1 MPETAGDGVWSVT
14 AFSEI
19 KRIEAAIANKSAKEL
34 EWSLW
39 YCQMRQNVPSA
50 RRQHNKYWSGM
61 EDRVRAAM
69 APPTAMKEFPVRKK
83 KAARGLGLGPVKSA
97 GDAEG

>member
-1 MPETAGDGVWSVT
+1 VT

-19 KRIEAAIANKSAKEL
+19 KRIEAAIANKNAKEL

-50 RRQHNKYWSGM
+50 RRQHNKYWSGV
-61 EDRVRAAM
+61 EDTVRAAM
-69 APPTAMKEFPVRKK
+69 APPVAAKEFPVRKK
-83 KAARGLGLGPVKSA
+83 KKRAARGLGLGPVENSA
-97 GDAEG
+97 GDGEV

>member
-1 MPETAGDGVWSVT
+1 VT

-19 KRIEAAIANKSAKEL
+19 KRIEAAIANKNAKEL

-50 RRQHNKYWSGM
+50 RRQHNKYWSGV
-61 EDRVRAAM
+61 EDTVRAAM
-69 APPTAMKEFPVRKK
+69 EKPVAAKEFPVRKK
-83 KAARGLGLGPVKSA
+83 KRAARGLGLGPVENSA
-97 GDAEG
+97 GDGEV